1 MHYGDAAA
9 LHKYSALLRPRPRII
24 MGQVYNSAI
33 IPETAAFTAKIHECV
48 RTNRVRHVKN
58 IGARARTLLN
68 GHVVYIKVYKSIRS
82 SMFII
87 LTLEFRRVI
96 RALESIC

>member
-58 IGARARTLLN
+58 IGARARAR
-68 GHVVYIKVYKSIRS
+68 Y
-82 SMFII
+82 
-87 LTLEFRRVI
+87 
-96 RALESIC
+96 